1 MSSSVE
7 TSVACCYRS
16 TIYHMNRLSLWVE
29 EYLDFCRVEK
39 GLSENSVLSY
49 GRDLQHLLLF
59 CKQKE
64 WTEGPEE
71 YLQIIEFLQHLNR
84 LQLSSS
90 TLMRM
95 TSTLRT
101 FYKYLLQNGRKKV
114 DPTAQLE
121 APKQFKRMPK
131 MLTGE
136 QMGALLMQPD
146 IETEC
151 GIRDRAML
159 EVLYAAGMRISEMLN
174 LKLHQLQLPLGFVVC
189 TGKGSKERIAPVN
202 EASKEWLQRY
212 LQEVRPKY
220 VGTKARK
227 NYGKS
232 KRQNDHQYVFLN
244 QRGKP
249 LSRQGFWKILKSY
262 GRSASL
268 PSHLLTPHVLRHTFA
283 THLLEGGADLRS
295 VQILLGHA
303 DISTTEIYT
312 HVSREHLQKIYRKHH
327 PRG

>member
-1 MSSSVE
+1 
-7 TSVACCYRS
+7 
-16 TIYHMNRLSLWVE
+16 MNQLALWVE
-29 EYLDFCRVEK
+29 EYIDFCRVEK
-39 GLSENSVLSY
+39 GLSQNSVLSY
-49 GRDLQHLLLF
+49 ERDLQHLMQF

-64 WTEGPEE
+64 WKEGPQE
-71 YLQIIEFLQHLNR
+71 YLQIIQFLQYLSQR
-84 LQLSSS
+84 KLSSS
-90 TLMRM
+90 TLMRI
-95 TSTLRT
+95 TSTLRN
-101 FYKYLLQNGRKKV
+101 FYRYLLQNGKTKV

-121 APKQFKRMPK
+121 APKRFKRMPK
-131 MLTGE
+131 MLTGQ
-136 QMGALLMQPD
+136 QMETLLLQPD
-146 IETEC
+146 TETET

-159 EVLYAAGMRISEMLN
+159 ELMYAAGMRVSEMLN
-174 LKLHQLQLPLGFVVC
+174 LKLHQLQLSLGFVVC

-202 EASKEWLQRY
+202 EQSKEWMQRY
-212 LQEVRPKY
+212 LREVRPGY
-220 VGTKARK
+220 VRNQSKR

-232 KRQNDHQYVFLN
+232 RLQNDRQVLFLN

-249 LSRQGFWKILKSY
+249 LTRQGFWKILKSY

-295 VQILLGHA
+295 VQMLLGHA

>member
-1 MSSSVE
+1 
-7 TSVACCYRS
+7 
-16 TIYHMNRLSLWVE
+16 MNRLALWVE

-39 GLSENSVLSY
+39 GLSENSVVSY
-49 GRDLQHLLLF
+49 RRDLQHLLLF
-59 CKQKE
+59 CKQKG
-64 WTEGPEE
+64 WNEGPEE
-71 YLQIIEFLQHLNR
+71 YLQVIEFLQYLSG

-101 FYKYLLQNGRKKV
+101 FYRYLLQNGKKTV

-136 QMGALLMQPD
+136 QMEMLLLQPD

-159 EVLYAAGMRISEMLN
+159 ELLYAAGMRVSEMLN
-174 LKLHQLQLPLGFVVC
+174 LKLHQIQLPLGFVVC

-202 EASKEWLQRY
+202 EQSKEWIQRY
-212 LQEVRPKY
+212 LREVRPQY
-220 VGTKARK
+220 VGNQATR

-232 KRQNDHQYVFLN
+232 KRLKDNQFLFLN

-249 LSRQGFWKILKSY
+249 LTRQGFWKILKAY
-262 GRSASL
+262 GRTASL
-268 PSHLLTPHVLRHTFA
+268 PANLLTPHVLRHTFA

>member
-1 MSSSVE
+1 
-7 TSVACCYRS
+7 
-16 TIYHMNRLSLWVE
+16 MNRLALWVE

-49 GRDLQHLLLF
+49 GRDLQHLLVF
-59 CKQKE
+59 CKEKE
-64 WTEGPEE
+64 WNEGPGE
-71 YLQIIEFLQHLNR
+71 YLQIIEFLQYLNR

-101 FYKYLLQNGRKKV
+101 FYRYLLQNEKKSV

-131 MLTGE
+131 MLTRD
-136 QMGALLMQPD
+136 QMETLLLQPD
-146 IETEC
+146 IETES

-159 EVLYAAGMRISEMLN
+159 ELLYAAGMRVSEMLN
-174 LKLHQLQLPLGFVVC
+174 LKLHQLQLALGFVVC
-189 TGKGSKERIAPVN
+189 TGKGSKERIAPIN
-202 EASKEWLQRY
+202 KQSKEWIQRY
-212 LQEVRPKY
+212 LHEVRPKY
-220 VGTKARK
+220 VGRKARK

-232 KRQNDHQYVFLN
+232 ICQNDNQFLFLN

-249 LSRQGFWKILKSY
+249 LTRQGFWKILKSY

-268 PSHLLTPHVLRHTFA
+268 PAHLLTPHVLRHTFA

>member
-1 MSSSVE
+1 
-7 TSVACCYRS
+7 
-16 TIYHMNRLSLWVE
+16 MNQLALWVE

-49 GRDLQHLLLF
+49 GRDLQHLQQF
-59 CKQKE
+59 SRQKE
-64 WTEGPEE
+64 WKQGPQE
-71 YLQIIEFLQHLNR
+71 YLQVIEFLQYLNR
-84 LQLSSS
+84 LKLSSS
-90 TLMRM
+90 TLMRI
-95 TSTLRT
+95 TSTLRN
-101 FYKYLLQNGRKKV
+101 FYRYLLQNGKTKV

-131 MLTGE
+131 MLTLE
-136 QMGALLMQPD
+136 QMEALLLQPD
-146 IETEC
+146 IETEA

-159 EVLYAAGMRISEMLN
+159 ELMYAAGMRVSEMLN
-174 LKLHQLQLPLGFVVC
+174 LKLHQLQLSLGFVVC

-202 EASKEWLQRY
+202 EQSKEWMHRY
-212 LQEVRPKY
+212 LQEVRPRY
-220 VGTKARK
+220 ASNKARK

-232 KRQNDHQYVFLN
+232 RLQNDQQILFLN

-249 LSRQGFWKILKSY
+249 LTRQGFWKILKSY

-295 VQILLGHA
+295 VQMLLGHA

>member
-1 MSSSVE
+1 
-7 TSVACCYRS
+7 
-16 TIYHMNRLSLWVE
+16 MNLLPLWVE

-39 GLSENSVLSY
+39 GLSENSILSY
-49 GRDLQHLLLF
+49 GRDLKHLLVF
-59 CKQKE
+59 CKQKG
-64 WTEGPEE
+64 WNEGPQE
-71 YLQIIEFLQHLNR
+71 YLQIIEFLQYLNR
-84 LQLSSS
+84 RQLSSS
-90 TLMRM
+90 TLMRI
-95 TSTLRT
+95 TSTLRN
-101 FYKYLLQNGRKKV
+101 FYRYLVQNEKKTL

-121 APKQFKRMPK
+121 APRRFKRMPK

-136 QMGALLMQPD
+136 QMNMLLLQPNTKS
-146 IETEC
+146 EV

-159 EVLYAAGMRISEMLN
+159 ELLYAAGMRVSEMLS

-189 TGKGSKERIAPVN
+189 VGKGSKERIAPVN
-202 EASKEWLQRY
+202 EQSKEWIQRY
-212 LQEVRPKY
+212 LLEVRPIYAGKR
-220 VGTKARK
+220 TSK

-232 KRQNDHQYVFLN
+232 RRQNDQQFVFLN

-249 LSRQGFWKILKSY
+249 LTRQGFWKILKLY
-262 GRSASL
+262 GRSAAL

-295 VQILLGHA
+295 VQMLLGHA

>member
-1 MSSSVE
+1 
-7 TSVACCYRS
+7 
-16 TIYHMNRLSLWVE
+16 MNQLALWVE

-39 GLSENSVLSY
+39 GLSGNSVLSY
-49 GRDLQHLLLF
+49 GRDLQHLMQF

-64 WTEGPEE
+64 WNEGPQE
-71 YLQIIEFLQHLNR
+71 YLQVIEFLQYLNR
-84 LQLSSS
+84 LNLSSS
-90 TLMRM
+90 TLMRI
-95 TSTLRT
+95 TSTLRN
-101 FYKYLLQNGRKKV
+101 FYRYLLQNGKTKT

-121 APKQFKRMPK
+121 APKRFKRMPK
-131 MLTGE
+131 MLTRE
-136 QMGALLMQPD
+136 QMEALLLQPD
-146 IETEC
+146 TETDA

-159 EVLYAAGMRISEMLN
+159 ELMYAAGMRVSEMLN
-174 LKLHQLQLPLGFVVC
+174 LKLHQLQLSLGFVVC

-202 EASKEWLQRY
+202 EQSKKWMQRY
-212 LQEVRPKY
+212 LQEVRPGY
-220 VGTKARK
+220 VRNKSRK

-232 KRQNDHQYVFLN
+232 KLQNDQQILFLN

-249 LSRQGFWKILKSY
+249 LTRQGFWKILKSH

-295 VQILLGHA
+295 VQMLLGHA